1 MSHELFSRNPDL
13 KRLRDEGYFVEVRGA
28 LLLMREVPYVDASKH
43 VCRGTIVSGLTMA
56 GNVTQKPDSHQVWF
70 DGEFPCNA
78 DGTALK
84 GIGNA
89 SGSYDLGSG
98 VIAKHHFSSK
108 PRPEGYTD
116 HYEKMVTY
124 AGVIAGP
131 AAVLGPGANPRFFRT
146 PEEQDDGVF
155 NYLDTASARV
165 GIGALSDKLAKE
177 TVSIVGLGGSGSYV
191 LDMVAKTPVKEIRLF
206 DNDKFLSHNAFRA
219 PGAASIEELREVHA
233 KVEYFRRAYSRMHRR
248 IVAHRT
254 FIRADNVQLLDGTTF
269 AFLCMDAGEDK
280 RAVVRRLEEI
290 GAGFVDVGMGLDL
303 DDAGTL
309 GGMLRVTAST
319 PEKRDH
325 VHSGRVPFAGG
336 GADDVYA
343 SNIQVAELNALT
355 AALAVL
361 KWKKDRGF
369 YRDAEREHHS
379 TYTTE
384 SNLLI
389 NGDRP

>member
-1 MSHELFSRNPDL
+1 MSRELFNRNADL
-13 KRLRDEGYFVEVRGA
+13 KRLRDEGYCVEVRGA
-28 LLLMREVPYVDASKH
+28 LLLMREVPYAVAGKC
-43 VCRGTIVSGLTMA
+43 VRRGTIVSGLTMA
-56 GNVTQKPDSHQVWF
+56 GDVTQKPDSHQVWF

-78 DGTALK
+78 DGTPLK
-84 GIGNA
+84 GVGHSSGN
-89 SGSYDLGSG
+89 YDLGSS
-98 VIAKHHFSSK
+98 VTAKHHFSCK
-108 PRPEGYTD
+108 PRPEGYSD
-116 HYEKMVTY
+116 HYEKLVTY

-131 AAVLGPGANPRFFRT
+131 AAVLEPGASPRVFRT
-146 PEEQDDGVF
+146 PEDRDDGVF

-165 GIGALSDKLAKE
+165 GIGALSDKLAAE

-191 LDMVAKTPVKEIRLF
+191 LDLVAKTPAREIRLF
-206 DNDKFLSHNAFRA
+206 DNDEFLSHNAFRA
-219 PGAASIEELREVHA
+219 PGAASIEVLREMHA
-233 KVEYFRRAYSRMHRR
+233 KVEYFSRIYSRMHRR
-248 IVAHRT
+248 IVPHRT
-254 FIRADNVQLLDGTTF
+254 FIRADNAHLLDGTTF

-280 RAVVRRLEEI
+280 RTAVRRLEAI

-325 VHSGRVPFAGG
+325 VHNGRVSFAGG
-336 GADDVYA
+336 GADGLYA

-355 AALAVL
+355 ATLAVL
-361 KWKKDRGF
+361 KWKKVRGL
-369 YRDAEREHHS
+369 YRDAEREHNS

-389 NGDRP
+389 NGDCP